1 MIYILLLIFFL
12 LGNAYNL
19 NKFNVYKDNAD
30 LNIKPLY
37 VVIWKQCPTCTIL
50 LKNMKKSGLNTFFAN
65 MRDYSDAELNEM
77 YDKHVSKVDFNY
89 LKEPWIFKDDDF
101 IGGLSQ
107 IYNLL
112 DDH

>member
-1 MIYILLLIFFL
+1 MIYILLLIYFL

-37 VVIWKQCPTCTIL
+37 VVIWKQCPSCNIL
-50 LKNMKKSGLNTFFAN
+50 LKNMKKNGLNTFYVN
-65 MRDYSDAELNEM
+65 MRDYSDVELNEM
-77 YDKHVSKVDFNY
+77 YDKHVSKIDFNY
-89 LKEPWIFKDDDF
+89 LKEPWIFKDDNF

-107 IYNLL
+107 IYDLL
-112 DDH
+112 DDY